1 MRDLENFWRKNLN
14 LIYWK
19 KKPKKI
25 INKNRINNQYIW
37 FKDGKLDIYYNIITR
52 NISKG
57 LKNKTAIIFVSKL
70 GQIKK
75 LSYLDLDTAVK
86 KYERLLINIFKGKKI
101 SQKKVMIQ
109 ASSNLDTILIILS
122 CVKLGV
128 EYSVIFNDIENEGI
142 EKRIKLFKPNLY
154 LFEKDFDKNNFS
166 KFKKLFF
173 FPLKN

>member
-1 MRDLENFWRKNLN
+1 M
-14 LIYWK
+14 
-19 KKPKKI
+19 
-25 INKNRINNQYIW
+25 
-37 FKDGKLDIYYNIITR
+37 
-52 NISKG
+52 
-57 LKNKTAIIFVSKL
+57 
-70 GQIKK
+70 
-75 LSYLDLDTAVK
+75 K

-166 KFKKLFF
+166 KFKKIIFF
-173 FPLKN
+173 L